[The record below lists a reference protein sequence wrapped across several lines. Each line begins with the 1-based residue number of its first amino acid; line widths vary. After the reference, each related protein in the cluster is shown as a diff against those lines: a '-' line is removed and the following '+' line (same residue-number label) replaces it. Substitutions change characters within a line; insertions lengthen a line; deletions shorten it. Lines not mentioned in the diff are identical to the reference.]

1 MGSTDRRQSLLSQGW
16 SERDSNGWEDT
27 QQNSRTP
34 RPHPVRSL
42 FPGPALSVERSQEVR
57 VSQEKL
63 PKGSEAEEDVGLT
76 LAGT

>member
-1 MGSTDRRQSLLSQGW
+1 MIGEAGYLKS
-16 SERDSNGWEDT
+16 T
-27 QQNSRTP
+27 QQNSRAP

-42 FPGPALSVERSQEVR
+42 FSGPVLSVERSQEVR
-57 VSQEKL
+57 VSLERL